1 MYRSTL
7 SVLLLLALLMTAY
20 PQAWEENY
28 VIFNPSG
35 VPSLPFSQPRFAD
48 LDNDGDMDMILGSIS
63 SPPLYL
69 ENTGSSS
76 SPQFQ
81 PGDDLFSS
89 VGELDCEIGV
99 CVDLDADGD
108 LDFISGGYTG
118 LQLFDNTGSAESAVF
133 EKIAGFFDDL
143 ALAANPVPHFA
154 DMDGDDDL
162 DLVIGLSESGEVHY
176 YQNYGTPDAAIFIG
190 GTQVSWFDVG
200 LYAYPWFSDMD
211 ADGDSDLLVGKDGY
225 GFNYY
230 QNVGSAA
237 SLVWTQSSSQF
248 SGLGNTTYWNSP
260 CLVDLTGDGKQDLVH
275 GTSSGPL
282 KYFRN
287 TGSLSAASWTEVT
300 SLFGG
305 VLDVGG
311 ASTPR
316 FVDFDGDGDQDMF
329 SGSTLGYI
337 KYFENVGTP
346 TSPAWSPNHSSFAS
360 VDHSIYSAVYPAD
373 LDDDGLIDLIVG
385 DLSGDLYFHRNTGSG
400 FPVQSGFFAGIN
412 VGGFS
417 NPVLYD
423 LDSDQDLD
431 LVIGRED
438 GTISCYENTGTSTSA
453 TWTADPTEFSGIDV
467 GSNAVVTFGDVNND
481 DWLDMVV
488 GDLFRE
494 IQIFTKSGDGWVDL
508 NDEEWLS
515 GLDVGQNAT
524 PALINLNG
532 GPNLDLVVGNYDGT
546 FQYYENLL
554 MSGIENR
561 NGPNSSVLHSA
572 FPNPFNP
579 EVNIRYD
586 LVMAQNVSL
595 DVYDLTGA
603 RVRNLI
609 AGTQSSGVHELS
621 WNGLAEDG
629 NPASSGIYIVVF
641 EGQGFRHTQRITL
654 LR

>member
-7 SVLLLLALLMTAY
+7 SLLLLISLQLTSHG
-20 PQAWEENY
+20 QAWQENFL
-28 VIFNPSG
+28 IFNPSG

-63 SPPLYL
+63 SPPLYF

-81 PGDDLFSS
+81 SGDDLFDA
-89 VGELDCEIGV
+89 VGELDCEVGV
-99 CVDLDADGD
+99 CVDLDSDGD

-118 LQLFDNTGSAESAVF
+118 LQLFDNSGSAESAVF
-133 EKIAGFFDDL
+133 EKIEGFFDDL
-143 ALAANPVPHFA
+143 ALAANPVPHFT
-154 DMDGDDDL
+154 DLDDDDDL

-190 GTQVSWFDVG
+190 GTQESWFDVG
-200 LYAYPWFSDMD
+200 LYAYPWFADLD
-211 ADGDSDLLVGKDGY
+211 ADGDTDLLVGKDGY

-237 SLVWTQSSSQF
+237 SWVWTQSSSQF
-248 SGLGNTTYWNSP
+248 TGLGNATYWNSP

-282 KYFRN
+282 KYYRN
-287 TGSLSAASWTEVT
+287 TGSLTAASWTEVT

-316 FVDFDGDGDQDMF
+316 FVDFDGDGDQDLF
-329 SGSTLGYI
+329 SGSTLGSI
-337 KYFENVGTP
+337 KYFENVGTT
-346 TSPAWSPNHSSFAS
+346 TSPAWMPNHSPFAS
-360 VDHSIYSAVYPAD
+360 IDHSIYSAVYPAD
-373 LDDDGLIDLIVG
+373 LDYDGLIDLIVG
-385 DLSGDLYFHRNTGSG
+385 DLTGNLYLHRNTGGSY
-400 FPVQSGFFAGIN
+400 PLQNGFFAGIN

-423 LDSDQDLD
+423 LDNDQDLD

-438 GTISCYENTGTSTSA
+438 GTISYYENTGSSTSA
-453 TWTADPTEFSGIDV
+453 TWTEDPTQFLGIDV
-467 GSNAVVTFGDVNND
+467 GSNAVVTFGNVNND
-481 DWLDMVV
+481 HWLDMVV

-494 IQIFTKSGDGWVDL
+494 IQVFTRSGGGWVDL
-508 NDEEWLS
+508 DDEEMID

-524 PALINLNG
+524 PALVNLLG
-532 GPNLDLVVGNYDGT
+532 GTNLDLVVGNYDGT

-554 MSGIENR
+554 MSSVDNR
-561 NGPNSSVLHSA
+561 NGPSSSVLYSTY
-572 FPNPFNP
+572 PNPFNP
-579 EVNIRYD
+579 DVSIRYD
-586 LVMAQNVSL
+586 LGESQQLSL
-595 DVYDLTGA
+595 DIYDLTGA
-603 RVRNLI
+603 KVRNLYV
-609 AGTQSSGVHELS
+609 GKQSSGTHELR
-621 WNGLAEDG
+621 WNGLAVDG
-629 NPASSGIYIVVF
+629 YPASSGIYIVVLD
-641 EGQGFRHTQRITL
+641 GQGFRQTQRITL